1 MHPLLARL
9 PFIRRPFHQ
18 RDVARRERDRL
29 LAEQGALIAERD
41 ALKLELQ
48 NARAAQP
55 ARVAQPDPHSVN
67 AEDLEARGLPSAK
80 IFCIGFGKT
89 GTTSLEAFFRGL
101 GFKLGDQAA
110 GELLIRE
117 WAARN
122 FEPIVALARTAQVFQ
137 DIPFGLPFTFVALDS
152 AFPGAK
158 FIHSVRDDAAQWYR
172 SITRFHTNIGEKDRL
187 PTADDLKEYPYRYK
201 GWLFEAMQLIY
212 GTPEQEPYDKARLT
226 AAYEGHNRAIA
237 EYFRH
242 RPESLLTINAADARA
257 AEKILHFLG
266 MAYTGQT
273 MPHLNRSD

>member
-89 GTTSLEAFFRGL
+89 RGS
-101 GFKLGDQAA
+101 
-110 GELLIRE
+110 
-117 WAARN
+117 
-122 FEPIVALARTAQVFQ
+122 PI
-137 DIPFGLPFTFVALDS
+137 
-152 AFPGAK
+152 
-158 FIHSVRDDAAQWYR
+158 
-172 SITRFHTNIGEKDRL
+172 
-187 PTADDLKEYPYRYK
+187 
-201 GWLFEAMQLIY
+201 
-212 GTPEQEPYDKARLT
+212 
-226 AAYEGHNRAIA
+226 
-237 EYFRH
+237 
-242 RPESLLTINAADARA
+242 
-257 AEKILHFLG
+257 
-266 MAYTGQT
+266 
-273 MPHLNRSD
+273 